1 MRNFVAKNDFNRA
14 SVHEDKKKSWIPD
27 IDDGVDEHLEA
38 LDNNSDTDELTTL
51 MQKEYSRG
59 VKAARIC

>member
-1 MRNFVAKNDFNRA
+1 MRNFVAKHDFNRA

-27 IDDGVDEHLEA
+27 IEEGVDEHLEA
-38 LDNNSDTDELTTL
+38 LDKDSDADELTSI
-51 MQKEYSRG
+51 MQKEYHRG